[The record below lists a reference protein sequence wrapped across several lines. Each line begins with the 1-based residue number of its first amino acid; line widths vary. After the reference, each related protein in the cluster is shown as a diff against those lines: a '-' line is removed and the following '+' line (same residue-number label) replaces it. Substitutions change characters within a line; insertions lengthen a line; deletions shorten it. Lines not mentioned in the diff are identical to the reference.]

1 MRLSVLQPCLCLVT
15 DRKVGDEAALVDRVA
30 EAVAGGVDM
39 VQLREKDLHGGLLL
53 ELAASLK
60 RRIGDRA
67 LFIVNERAD
76 VAMAAGA
83 DGVQLGE
90 QALPVAAVRSLVGPE
105 ALIGRS
111 VHSEDGAE
119 EAAADGADFLVVGTM
134 YATRSHPGIVPAG
147 PALLR
152 RIARRCRLPLIGIG
166 GISPDNVGEVL
177 RAGALGVAVIT
188 SVLGASHPGEEARR
202 LKQAMLDAWMDLDPS
217 PSGSGLLNSDARR
230 GLGAR

>member
-15 DRKVGDEAALVDRVA
+15 DRKVGDEATLVDRVA

-39 VQLREKDLHGGLLL
+39 VQLREKDLHGGRLL
-53 ELAASLK
+53 ELAACLK
-60 RRIGDRA
+60 RRIGGRA
-67 LFIVNERAD
+67 LLIVNERAD
-76 VAMAAGA
+76 VAAAAGA

-90 QALPVAAVRSLVGPE
+90 QALPVAAIRRLVGPE
-105 ALIGRS
+105 PLIGRS

-119 EAAADGADFLVVGTM
+119 QAAADGADFLVVGTM

-152 RIARRCRLPLIGIG
+152 RIARRCPLPLIGIG

-177 RAGALGVAVIT
+177 RAGALGAAVIT
-188 SVLGASHPGEEARR
+188 SVLGAPHPGEEARR
-202 LKQAMLDAWMDLDPS
+202 LKQAMSDAWMEGPPLI
-217 PSGSGLLNSDARR
+217 NSDARR

>member
-1 MRLSVLQPCLCLVT
+1 MSLSLPKPCLCLVT
-15 DRKVGDEAALVDRVA
+15 DRRMGDEATLIDRVA

-39 VQLREKDLHGGLLL
+39 VQLREKDLPGGRLL

-60 RRIGDRA
+60 RRIGDGA
-67 LFIVNERAD
+67 LLIVNERAD
-76 VAMAAGA
+76 VAAAAGA

-90 QALPVAAVRSLVGPE
+90 QALPVAAARSLVGLG

-134 YATRSHPGIVPAG
+134 YATRSHPGAVPAG
-147 PALLR
+147 PALVR
-152 RIARRCRLPLIGIG
+152 RIARRCQLPLIGIG
-166 GISPDNVGEVL
+166 GISPDNAAEVL
-177 RAGALGVAVIT
+177 RAGALGIAVIT
-188 SVLGASHPGEEARR
+188 SVLGAPHPGEEAQR
-202 LKQAMLDAWMDLDPS
+202 LKQAMLEAWMDRPLI
-217 PSGSGLLNSDARR
+217 LNSDARG